1 MTNRGMI
8 GHIGLTNEGLF
19 SSTCVECGSDIYGNN
34 ASTNLC
40 SICAA
45 TLSTEKKMI
54 CPECD
59 FEHVLKKNVYNG
71 QAPNDKRM
79 NVYCPACCNYFVIKG
94 ES

>member
-19 SSTCVECGSDIYGNN
+19 SSTCADCGCNIYGNSGYEGYELRN
-34 ASTNLC
+34 
-40 SICAA
+40 
-45 TLSTEKKMI
+45 
-54 CPECD
+54 
-59 FEHVLKKNVYNG
+59 FNVPLTPIYNG

-79 NVYCPACCNYFVIKG
+79 NVYYPAYCNYFVIKR